1 MREFIETIL
10 NDYIIAKMK
19 PFAGHSM
26 GTYFRDE
33 IPNAIYNTGI
43 VNNSTHLVKG
53 SVGKGKW
60 AKIPWVGIFDPKIT
74 ATAQDGV
81 YIVYLLD
88 SDGNTLYLTFNQG
101 STVLKKDYG
110 KQEAIKRMRQKASKI
125 ISQIDSRGFET
136 NIEFTL
142 GDGDSAE
149 LYQKGTIFY
158 KAYRKGAVPA
168 EEELK
173 ADLSKMMDIYREY
186 AKVDG
191 GTRQEEDGIDKN
203 LDFPLTYDSSFDKNR
218 IIPEKDGIDKN
229 LDFYLTYDSAFDK
242 NRIIFGAPG
251 TGKSYRLKK
260 EAEEVFGDNIERVTF
275 HPDYAYSHF
284 MGCYKPQTT
293 PEGNV
298 RYGFLPGPF
307 LRVLVKALRSG
318 MEGEAE
324 PHLLLIEEI
333 NRARVAAVFG
343 DAFQLLDRVDD
354 EYSEYDIAVSED
366 VKAYLCEK
374 LDCTPDE
381 CERIRIP
388 GNMFIWATMNSADQG
403 VFPMDTAFKRRWTF
417 EYLPIDPDDAPDVLI
432 PMLKNGETTDISWN
446 ALRGSINDRLSAMRI
461 NEDKLI
467 GPYFLKPSVLE
478 ADENGRIK
486 NLEAFNKS
494 FKNKILMYL
503 FEDAARQRRQE
514 LFKGC
519 TDCHRYSSLCS
530 EFDRNGLG
538 IFGDELIKQA

>member
-53 SVGKGKW
+53 SVGKGNW

-229 LDFYLTYDSAFDK
+229 LDFYLTYVCAFDK
-242 NRIIFGAPG
+242 N
-251 TGKSYRLKK
+251 
-260 EAEEVFGDNIERVTF
+260 
-275 HPDYAYSHF
+275 
-284 MGCYKPQTT
+284 
-293 PEGNV
+293 
-298 RYGFLPGPF
+298 
-307 LRVLVKALRSG
+307 
-318 MEGEAE
+318 
-324 PHLLLIEEI
+324 
-333 NRARVAAVFG
+333 
-343 DAFQLLDRVDD
+343 
-354 EYSEYDIAVSED
+354 
-366 VKAYLCEK
+366 
-374 LDCTPDE
+374 
-381 CERIRIP
+381 
-388 GNMFIWATMNSADQG
+388 
-403 VFPMDTAFKRRWTF
+403 
-417 EYLPIDPDDAPDVLI
+417 
-432 PMLKNGETTDISWN
+432 
-446 ALRGSINDRLSAMRI
+446 
-461 NEDKLI
+461 
-467 GPYFLKPSVLE
+467 
-478 ADENGRIK
+478 
-486 NLEAFNKS
+486 
-494 FKNKILMYL
+494 
-503 FEDAARQRRQE
+503 
-514 LFKGC
+514 
-519 TDCHRYSSLCS
+519 
-530 EFDRNGLG
+530 
-538 IFGDELIKQA
+538 